1 MQNIMKLILVG
12 DSNVGKSSFMEMFLN
27 NRFTSDAHFTIGVD
41 YGSKQ
46 IIHNNNKTTIRIWDT
61 AGQESYRSIVDI
73 YFRNTQG
80 ALLLFNL
87 TDRSTFHNA
96 FNIWLPKLVDNS
108 IPFILV
114 GNKCDQKAVVSSEE
128 IKYKCQEHN
137 IIYIEASAK
146 EDINVDQ
153 SFIKMIS
160 LIESLQLDQ
169 NNTQSI
175 IPIRSTKKC
184 CL

>member
-1 MQNIMKLILVG
+1 MKHIMKLILVG
-12 DSNVGKSSFMEMFLN
+12 DSNVGKSSFMEMFLH
-27 NRFTSDAHFTIGVD
+27 NRFIIDVHFTIGVD

-46 IIHNNNKTTIRIWDT
+46 LILNGEDITIRIWDT

-87 TDRSTFHNA
+87 ADRSTFHNA
-96 FNIWLPKLVDNS
+96 FNVWLPKLVDNN

-114 GNKCDQKAVVSSEE
+114 GNKCDQQNVVSSDE
-128 IKYKCQEHN
+128 IKCKCQEYD

-146 EDINVDQ
+146 ENKNVQQ
-153 SFIKMIS
+153 SFIRMIS
-160 LIESLQLDQ
+160 LIDLTNVAS
-169 NNTQSI
+169 QSI